1 MEKEILYRFFRG
13 ETGPDEERRLMEWL
27 DADEEN
33 RRMFD
38 RERAVF
44 DALLLFAPV
53 PGAAQRS
60 PGMRLRRM
68 AGRRGTHRGR
78 RRPGGRRR
86 LGVRRPPAN
95 AAGSS

>member
-33 RRMFD
+33 RRTFD

-53 PGAAQRS
+53 PGAAQRN
-60 PGMRLRRM
+60 PGMRLRHASRPSSPWRSAS
-68 AGRRGTHRGR
+68 AGGSSPT
-78 RRPGGRRR
+78 
-86 LGVRRPPAN
+86 AN
-95 AAGSS
+95 AAGSN

>member
-33 RRMFD
+33 RRTFD

-68 AGRRGTHRGR
+68 AGAADAS
-78 RRPGGRRR
+78 RPSSPWRSASAGGSS
-86 LGVRRPPAN
+86 PTAN
-95 AAGSS
+95 AAGSN